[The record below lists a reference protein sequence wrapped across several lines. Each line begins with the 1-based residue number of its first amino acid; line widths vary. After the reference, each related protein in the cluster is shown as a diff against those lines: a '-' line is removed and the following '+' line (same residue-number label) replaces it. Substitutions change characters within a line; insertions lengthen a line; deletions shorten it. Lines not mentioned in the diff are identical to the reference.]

1 MRAPSSEL
9 PIVFDGVTVTAGAV
23 TILDRIAL
31 TLAPGAPT
39 VLIGPNGSGK
49 STLLRVAMGLLAP
62 SRGRIT
68 WGGLENVPPLKR
80 AIVFQRP
87 AMLRRSAAANIRFAL
102 RAAGIPRAEHARRI
116 GELLELVGLGPLA
129 DRAARRLSGGE
140 QQRLALARALAR
152 DPAVLFL
159 DEPTASLDPTATKA
173 VEDIIR
179 AVSERNIKVVMATH
193 DLGEARRLAGDV
205 VMLHRGR
212 IVETAAAASFFDSRK
227 PARPRH
233 SSRAN
238 CSSDGRKIQ
247 MKMLTRRLLI
257 AVAASF
263 VFAGHAFAQDKSI
276 VVASTTSTQDSGLFG
291 HILPMFKA
299 KTGIDVKVVAQG
311 TGQALDTARRGDAD
325 VVFVHAKPAEEKF
338 LSEGFGVKRYPVMYN
353 DFVLIGPKSDPAG
366 IKGSKDIVAALRA
379 IKAKGADFISRG
391 DKSGTHQAELNLWK
405 VAGIDIAKDKGPW
418 YKEIGQGMGA
428 ALNTAS
434 ASNAYV
440 LADRGT
446 WLSFKNRG
454 ELVIAVE
461 GDKRLFNQYGVMLVN
476 PEKHPSVKKDL
487 GQQFIDWL
495 VSPEGQKAIAD
506 YKINGEQLF
515 YPNASDSGA

>member
-1 MRAPSSEL
+1 
-9 PIVFDGVTVTAGAV
+9 
-23 TILDRIAL
+23 
-31 TLAPGAPT
+31 
-39 VLIGPNGSGK
+39 
-49 STLLRVAMGLLAP
+49 
-62 SRGRIT
+62 
-68 WGGLENVPPLKR
+68 
-80 AIVFQRP
+80 
-87 AMLRRSAAANIRFAL
+87 
-102 RAAGIPRAEHARRI
+102 
-116 GELLELVGLGPLA
+116 
-129 DRAARRLSGGE
+129 
-140 QQRLALARALAR
+140 
-152 DPAVLFL
+152 
-159 DEPTASLDPTATKA
+159 
-173 VEDIIR
+173 
-179 AVSERNIKVVMATH
+179 
-193 DLGEARRLAGDV
+193 
-205 VMLHRGR
+205 
-212 IVETAAAASFFDSRK
+212 
-227 PARPRH
+227 
-233 SSRAN
+233 
-238 CSSDGRKIQ
+238 
-247 MKMLTRRLLI
+247 MKMLSRRMLI
-257 AVAASF
+257 AIAASA
-263 VFAGHAFAQDKSI
+263 VFAGHASAQEKSI

-338 LSEGFGVKRYPVMYN
+338 LAEGFGVKRYPVMYN
-353 DFVLIGPKSDPAG
+353 DFVLIGPKADPAG
-366 IKGSKDIVAALRA
+366 IKGSKDIVAALGA

-405 VAGIDIAKDKGPW
+405 VAGIDIGKDKGPW

-454 ELVIAVE
+454 DLVIAVE

-487 GQQFIDWL
+487 GQQLIDWL
-495 VSPEGQKAIAD
+495 VSSEGQKAIAD

-515 YPNASDSGA
+515 YPNANDSGA